1 MGCAPTNRK
10 RTTVPAAEAKPSRSS
25 IVEKANERE
34 EKENITS
41 IENFNR
47 LPSQHREKEKEKS
60 FRSGSRVKGGSRN
73 RIEAVEDIVIKD
85 ERRGFVVEV
94 MDFERKEHLQG
105 Y

>member
-1 MGCAPTNRK
+1 M
-10 RTTVPAAEAKPSRSS
+10 
-25 IVEKANERE
+25 
-34 EKENITS
+34 
-41 IENFNR
+41 
-47 LPSQHREKEKEKS
+47 
-60 FRSGSRVKGGSRN
+60 KGGSRN